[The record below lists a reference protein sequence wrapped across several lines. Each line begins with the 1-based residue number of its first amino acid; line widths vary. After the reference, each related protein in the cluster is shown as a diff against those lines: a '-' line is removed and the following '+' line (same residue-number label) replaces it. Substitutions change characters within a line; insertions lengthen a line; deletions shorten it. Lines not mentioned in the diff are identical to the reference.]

1 MIYNSNNLIL
11 NCIEKE
17 IKNEINDEILLLIF
31 DRLESRKENI
41 KKDFENSLQLNKN
54 CFHIIDL
61 DNLDNLDN
69 LDKNSNII
77 LFTNNLIDINKIANT
92 DHKILF
98 HIYLHQNT
106 MERNLSNLLFNKKIL
121 KKEPPAINKFEECLY
136 FIQKRNPIEVIVT
149 LDYTV
154 IRSHIF
160 SMFIQKVP
168 NKEFKILNNLNILQS
183 KRFIHGNY
191 YWRLQI
197 EKEIELLCQ
206 KKILTS
212 RLAIAIYRATTL
224 KFNDSNTCIGNFYN
238 ENLGIKS
245 SSFHLTNI
253 IVKSDIKYVKLKV
266 YHLDKSL
273 LFK

>member
-1 MIYNSNNLIL
+1 MKNKSQNGLYQSDIASNT
-11 NCIEKE
+11 
-17 IKNEINDEILLLIF
+17 IF
-31 DRLESRKENI
+31 DSI
-41 KKDFENSLQLNKN
+41 SQ
-54 CFHIIDL
+54 
-61 DNLDNLDN
+61 
-69 LDKNSNII
+69 
-77 LFTNNLIDINKIANT
+77 
-92 DHKILF
+92 
-98 HIYLHQNT
+98 Y
-106 MERNLSNLLFNKKIL
+106 
-121 KKEPPAINKFEECLY
+121 
-136 FIQKRNPIEVIVT
+136 
-149 LDYTV
+149 
-154 IRSHIF
+154 
-160 SMFIQKVP
+160 
-168 NKEFKILNNLNILQS
+168 LNNLNILQS
-183 KRFIHGNY
+183 KRFIQCNY

-197 EKEIELLCQ
+197 EKEIELLWQ

>member
-1 MIYNSNNLIL
+1 MICNSNNLIL
-11 NCIEKE
+11 NWIEKA

-31 DRLESRKENI
+31 DHHKSRKENI

-61 DNLDNLDN
+61 DNLNNLEN

-77 LFTNNLIDINKIANT
+77 LFTNNYINCNKLANT
-92 DHKILF
+92 DHKILS
-98 HIYLHQNT
+98 HIYLSQNI
-106 MERNLSNLLFNKKIL
+106 MEKNLRNLLFNKEIL
-121 KKEPPAINKFEECLY
+121 KKEPPRINKFEECLY
-136 FIQKRNPIEVIVT
+136 FIQKRNPLEVIAT
-149 LDYTV
+149 LNYTV
-154 IRSHIF
+154 IKSHIF

-168 NKEFKILNNLNILQS
+168 NREFKILDNLNILQS
-183 KRFIHGNY
+183 KRFIYGNY

-206 KKILTS
+206 EKILTS

-224 KFNDSNTCIGNFYN
+224 KFNDSNTRIGKFYN
-238 ENLGIKS
+238 EKLGMKS

-253 IVKSDIKYVKLKV
+253 IVESDVKYVKLKV